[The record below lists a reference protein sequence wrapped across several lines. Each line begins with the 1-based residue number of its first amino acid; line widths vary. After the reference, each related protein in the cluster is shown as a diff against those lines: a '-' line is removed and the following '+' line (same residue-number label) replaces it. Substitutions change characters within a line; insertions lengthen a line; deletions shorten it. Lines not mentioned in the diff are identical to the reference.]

1 MIQRV
6 CRPWHPHSVLPLA
19 ARLHVAVLALLL
31 VTVPAAAQTS
41 EPDEVDDPLADLK
54 PVMVVNFG
62 SADRVLSTIDFV
74 LNSVDRPDLY
84 AALLGEPLSF
94 LDNLEW
100 MNREYPYGMMLFV
113 KPALPPQPT
122 PVFFA
127 PVKDVRKFVELMTRG
142 PLTAKKRGK
151 AGRLLRVRRPPAID
165 LHVVCRRIRVSVA

>member
-62 SADRVLSTIDFV
+62 QCRPRAVDDR
-74 LNSVDRPDLY
+74 
-84 AALLGEPLSF
+84 
-94 LDNLEW
+94 
-100 MNREYPYGMMLFV
+100 
-113 KPALPPQPT
+113 
-122 PVFFA
+122 
-127 PVKDVRKFVELMTRG
+127 
-142 PLTAKKRGK
+142 
-151 AGRLLRVRRPPAID
+151 LRSQQ
-165 LHVVCRRIRVSVA
+165 C